1 MKNHLLAAT
10 AAALLASGIA
20 RADWP
25 LVHYA
30 PGNNALVAGNATI
43 TDLAPAPEWNTGPQD
58 LQTSSRAVIAG
69 GLLYAVATQSSPDRV
84 WIKSFDLADG
94 QLENESGN
102 LDEGVSVSFGTASSP
117 SIDTVAGALFFGTGD
132 TVYRLKTSDL
142 TEDWNT
148 VLSASNTSAAPEAV
162 YTILNV
168 SPALGDG
175 RVYLR
180 TYPTSF
186 GSVEGSQVVALNAA
200 TGAVDWYAVTGGR
213 GASSPLYLEVG
224 TDKFVVAEAMSVNTT
239 VELVAFDATSTGAA
253 TPAWTISA
261 PLAAPS
267 TGGASNHGQWGD
279 FIYDSAS
286 EKIFGITSNFSGGRL
301 YRVDAATGTLDW
313 QVDVP
318 GSDIPPILVGT
329 ELLVLDAF
337 NQLSRYSIADGSAI
351 GTPAVITSSF
361 IFRDYVAAR
370 ADGLYFAKSGEG
382 LRLIDFSGVTQSTT
396 AALDYTGPV
405 TVDDTTGFVYT
416 FRADGSL
423 SSFTG
428 TTNVRNWIDFE

>member
-10 AAALLASGIA
+10 AAALLATGMA

-30 PGNNALVAGNATI
+30 PGNNALVVGNATI
-43 TDLAPAPEWNTGPQD
+43 TDLAPAPEWNTGPQN

-69 GLLYAVATQSSPDRV
+69 GRLYAVATQASPDRI

-94 QLENESGN
+94 QLEDESAN

-117 SIDTVAGALFFGTGD
+117 SIDTVAGALYFGTGE

-148 VLSASNTSAAPEAV
+148 VLSATNTSAAPEAV

-175 RVYLR
+175 RVYIR

-186 GSVEGSQVVALNAA
+186 GSVEGSQVVALNGA

-224 TDKFVVAEAMSVNTT
+224 ADKFVVAEAMTVNTT
-239 VELVAFDATSTGAA
+239 VELVAFNANSTGAA
-253 TPAWTISA
+253 TPVWTLSA
-261 PLAAPS
+261 PLAAPT
-267 TGGASNHGQWGD
+267 TGGAGNHGQWGD
-279 FIYDSAS
+279 LVYDAVSG
-286 EKIFGITSNFSGGRL
+286 KVFGVTSNFAGGRL

-313 QVDVP
+313 QVDVA
-318 GSDIPPILVGT
+318 GSDIPPVLVGA
-329 ELLVLDAF
+329 ELIVLDAF
-337 NQLSRYSIADGSAI
+337 NQLSRYSTADGSAI
-351 GTPAVITSSF
+351 GTPAVVTTSF

-370 ADGLYFAKSGEG
+370 TDGLYFAKSGEG
-382 LRLIDFSGVTQSTT
+382 LRLIDFVGATQSTT
-396 AALDYTGPV
+396 SALDYTGPV

-416 FRADGSL
+416 FRTDGSL
-423 SSFTG
+423 SAFTG
-428 TTNVRNWIDFE
+428 TTSVRNWLDFQ